1 MLGGT
6 GFLGRHIVERAVLGG
21 WHVTTFN
28 RGLTGADHPAVEALR
43 GDREAEGGL
52 TALASGRWD
61 AVIDTSGHVPASV
74 ARSARLVADRAG
86 TYLYVSS
93 LAALPWPAKPASDE
107 LAPRDCPLDA
117 GLEDTAYGTLK
128 AGCERAVREAFGDR
142 ALIVRPGVITGP
154 RDDAGPVRGWLLR
167 AARGG
172 RFLPGGA
179 PGDPVQLLD
188 CRDVAS
194 WLIDCA
200 REGRTGSLNAAGP
213 VGRTTRGGLM
223 DVCVAVT
230 GAGAEPVW
238 ADDRFLTA
246 AGVRPWLDLP
256 LWTPHDTPGFD
267 HLWTVDSAA
276 AYATGLSCRP
286 LCETVED
293 TWAELRDAPGGEAE
307 TGPFPA
313 ERERALIDDWLG
325 RRATAPW
332 KLPENRRRG
341 AVEAP

>member
-43 GDREAEGGL
+43 GDRETEGGL
-52 TALASGRWD
+52 SALGSGRWD

-93 LAALPWPAKPASDE
+93 LAALPWPAQAAADGLP
-107 LAPRDCPLDA
+107 PRDCPPDA
-117 GLEDTAYGTLK
+117 TLEDTGYGTLK
-128 AGCERAVREAFGDR
+128 AGCERAVRAAFGHR
-142 ALIVRPGVITGP
+142 ALVVRPGIITGP
-154 RDDAGPVRGWLLR
+154 RDDGGPVRALLLR

-172 RFLPGGA
+172 RFLAGGA

-194 WLIDCA
+194 WLLDCA

-213 VGRTTRGGLM
+213 VGRTTRGGLL
-223 DVCVAVT
+223 DACAAVT

-238 ADDRFLTA
+238 ADDGFLTA
-246 AGVRPWLDLP
+246 AGLRPWLDLP
-256 LWTPHDTPGFD
+256 LWTPHDTPGHG
-267 HLWTVDSAA
+267 HLWTVDATA
-276 AYATGLSCRP
+276 AYAAGLSCRP
-286 LCETVED
+286 LGETVED
-293 TWAELRDAPGGEAE
+293 TWAELRDAPAAGAD
-307 TGPFPA
+307 TGVLSA
-313 ERERALIDDWLG
+313 ARESALVEEWLG
-325 RRATAPW
+325 RHVTAP
-332 KLPENRRRG
+332 
-341 AVEAP
+341 

>member
-1 MLGGT
+1 MRLLVLGGT

-28 RGLTGADHPAVEALR
+28 RGLTGADHPAAEALR
-43 GDREAEGGL
+43 GDREAVDGL
-52 TALASGRWD
+52 AALASGRWD

-93 LAALPWPAKPASDE
+93 LAALPWPAEPASDE
-107 LAPRDCPLDA
+107 LEPRECPLGA
-117 GLEDTAYGTLK
+117 GMEDTGYGTLK
-128 AGCERAVREAFGDR
+128 AGCERAVRAAFGDR
-142 ALIVRPGVITGP
+142 ALVVRPGIITGP
-154 RDDAGPVRGWLLR
+154 HDDAGPVRGWLLR

-172 RFLPGGA
+172 RVLMGGD

-194 WLIDCA
+194 WLLACA

-213 VGRTTRGGLM
+213 VGCSTRGGLM
-223 DVCVAVT
+223 DACMAVT

-267 HLWTVDSAA
+267 HLWTVDAGA
-276 AYATGLSCRP
+276 AYAAGLSCRP
-286 LCETVED
+286 LGETVED
-293 TWAELRDAPGGEAE
+293 TWAELRDTAGGEAE
-307 TGPFPA
+307 AGSLPA
-313 ERERALIDDWLG
+313 ARESALIDDWLA
-325 RRATAPW
+325 RRVSAP
-332 KLPENRRRG
+332 
-341 AVEAP
+341 